1 MDFAI
6 SLFVFFVLIAYV
18 LCSKVKDS
26 YGYFNVKADEA
37 EQKRVNLLI
46 NGDAKFDPIDKL
58 IKTEKANGWC
68 SDYDGRIIMAK
79 EGFAFPVYSILN
91 DSNIGGALDEHMQK
105 VLEALRKAH
114 PELIINFDK
123 RQSAIGY
130 YEYHT
135 RAERRV
141 PKSGQRK

>member
-58 IKTEKANGWC
+58 IKTKKANGWC

-79 EGFAFPVYSILN
+79 EGFAFPVYMIFN
-91 DSNIGGALDEHMQK
+91 DGNREGALDEHMQK
-105 VLEALRKAH
+105 VLEALREAH

-123 RQSAIGY
+123 KQSATGS

-141 PKSGQRK
+141 PVER